1 MINGMIDDV
10 LESLPEDYSKEEAK
24 SLTYDDICDYILDYF
39 ECLYLELIAEGVV
52 ENFKNLDDYY

>member
-1 MINGMIDDV
+1 MIDDV